1 MHAFRPVPVADLP
14 LSPEARAAVEPLLG
28 SPGAGRA
35 VAFDADGTLWRGDVG
50 EELLRALIAED
61 RLPRYRGRRDLY
73 EAYEAKVAEDPA
85 SGYAFAAEVLEG
97 WEEGALQAYCR
108 DFFLR
113 VFTEQLFP
121 FTRPLV
127 RALSAAGYEVWVVS
141 ASAVWPVLPG
151 AAALDVPPERV
162 IAVQA
167 AVEGGRITGR
177 SLRPVPCGEGKVE
190 LLRARGI
197 RPALAVGNGDLDEP
211 MLAYAE
217 RALVIAP
224 FGHDNGLVRAAARRG
239 WPVQRG

>member
-1 MHAFRPVPVADLP
+1 MRVPSPDPVADLQ
-14 LSPEARAAVEPLLG
+14 LSPGARAAVGPLLDA
-28 SPGAGRA
+28 PAAGRV

-61 RLPRYRGRRDLY
+61 RLPRHRGRRDLY
-73 EAYEAKVAEDPA
+73 EEYEARVARDPA
-85 SGYAFAAEVLEG
+85 SGYAFAVEVLEG
-97 WEEGALQAYCR
+97 WDETALQAYCR
-108 DFFLR
+108 DFFR
-113 VFTEQLFP
+113 QVFERQLFP

-127 RALSAAGYEVWVVS
+127 SALLAAGHEVWVVS
-141 ASAVWPVLPG
+141 ASAVWAVIPG
-151 AAALDVPPERV
+151 AAFLGIPPERV

-167 AVEGGRITGR
+167 DVEGGRLTGR
-177 SLRPVPCGEGKVE
+177 ARSPVPCGEGKVE

-224 FGHDNGLVRAAARRG
+224 SGHDNGLVQAAARRG
-239 WPVQRG
+239 WPVLRG